1 LGFALL
7 CFAAFDVTPM
17 RSGLILSI
25 PFVFV
30 PSLHQPINRG
40 GCVLQIV
47 RDSSDLM
54 RLIYQGNA
62 VRRVAATKMNDQSSR
77 SHSVFTIKIEQK
89 TVTELADG
97 LTREQI
103 IKAKVNLV
111 DLAGSERAAK
121 TGASGATLKEGANI
135 NLSLMALGNV
145 INMLSEGAARYE
157 QV

>member
-1 LGFALL
+1 ML
-7 CFAAFDVTPM
+7 CCFDFKPK

-30 PSLHQPINRG
+30 PSLCPPVNR

-145 INMLSEGAARYE
+145 INMLSEGAAR
-157 QV
+157 